1 MADSTAECLRRRSL
15 NSRESSL
22 CRSAWLSL
30 PFLGSATRSGSSLN
44 RGQAS
49 LFRYLIFN
57 LSPFYEITSHRKELT
72 YSGFQPPFV
81 IPPVQIRTCAANASG
96 SCFESDAQTLPFGA
110 PCLNRSLILPASEFR
125 TQEGKQNSSQPSPFA
140 PQAPLISFALLLST
154 NDLIVRRFMPG
165 RNTARACLGQRLP
178 MYPPFPVSWQKGV
191 RPCITF
197 PQAPLSSR
205 TVGFPESG
213 WQQQRFPRN
222 PSHPIR
228 SLSTRLHS
236 PLE

>member
-1 MADSTAECLRRRSL
+1 MIENDLTFL
-15 NSRESSL
+15 N
-22 CRSAWLSL
+22 
-30 PFLGSATRSGSSLN
+30 
-44 RGQAS
+44 
-49 LFRYLIFN
+49 
-57 LSPFYEITSHRKELT
+57 SHRKELT

-110 PCLNRSLILPASEFR
+110 PCLNRSLILQASEFR
-125 TQEGKQNSSQPSPFA
+125 TQDGKQNSSQPSPFA

-178 MYPPFPVSWQKGV
+178 MYPPFPVSWQKGA